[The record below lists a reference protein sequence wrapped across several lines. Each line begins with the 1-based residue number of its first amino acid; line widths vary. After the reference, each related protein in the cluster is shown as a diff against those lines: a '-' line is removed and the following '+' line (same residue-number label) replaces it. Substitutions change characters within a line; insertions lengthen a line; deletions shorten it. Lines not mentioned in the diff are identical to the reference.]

1 MSYDKGREK
10 LQAQTLDIYINVCIV
25 NVQPDCTAESGRN
38 VCLKWR
44 EQKKNLCLFIANDS
58 YRVMGFKY

>member
-44 EQKKNLCLFIANDS
+44 EQKKKIYVFL
-58 YRVMGFKY
+58 